1 MKQEETIELTISDF
15 PQDVT
20 PQQDKKN
27 YYNPV
32 NEYTMEGVYVKTY
45 KSPTAAARALG
56 ISSATV
62 KSCCRGSVLYTVKYD
77 RIFLY
82 KGASIKQRLKAIM
95 EAENNRIR
103 PIAFTIDVYTKKGK
117 LITTCPSI
125 VKAHDKYGIA
135 IANIRKCC
143 TGERLFI
150 KDKIFLFMGSDI
162 KERLKLI
169 KQKEEL
175 DAAIEKEIL
184 KQG

>member
-1 MKQEETIELTISDF
+1 MKQEETIKLTLSDF
-15 PQDVT
+15 SKDVP
-20 PQQDKKN
+20 PQQDKEN

-62 KSCCRGSVLYTVKYD
+62 KSCCRGSALYIVKYD

-117 LITTCPSI
+117 FIITCPSI

-135 IANIRKCC
+135 VANIRKCC